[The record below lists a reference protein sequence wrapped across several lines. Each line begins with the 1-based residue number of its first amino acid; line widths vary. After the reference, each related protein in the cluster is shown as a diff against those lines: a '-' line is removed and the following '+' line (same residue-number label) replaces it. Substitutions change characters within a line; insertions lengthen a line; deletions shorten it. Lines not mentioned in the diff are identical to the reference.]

1 MQRTTYYKTFHLGD
15 QKHTVTMS
23 RPMDNDEFLNKLL
36 YIRRLFGYAMYPRWF
51 AIRMF
56 LGDVFEMLKKNNLWK
71 HKVKKAA
78 NILIKEFDAY
88 EKMHTSDFDEE
99 WIEVMASTMTES
111 VLPKINELRG
121 CIGGVLMNNGI
132 KHYVLYS
139 YPETVCILANEG
151 VVHHDMLMQEVREGY
166 KMDLKEVFKPLR
178 GLKVLASAYSLMSA
192 IEDAIGEPLPM
203 GVDARGTGA
212 DEKLK
217 TLERILVNDDLLRKA
232 VADAADEVGA
242 WEQDTDELAEKLSEK
257 FNVKRL

>member
-1 MQRTTYYKTFHLGD
+1 MQRTTYYKTFHIGD
-15 QKHTVTMS
+15 HKHTVAMS
-23 RPMDNDEFLNKLL
+23 KPMDNEEFIDKLL
-36 YIRRLFGYAMYPRWF
+36 YIRRIFGYAMYPRWF

-56 LGDVFEMLKKNNLWK
+56 LGDVFEMLKKNGLWK
-71 HKVKKAA
+71 HRVKKKAQE
-78 NILIKEFDAY
+78 LIKEFDAY

-99 WIEVMASTMTES
+99 WIEVMSSTMAES

-121 CIGGVLMNNGI
+121 SIGGVLMNNGV

-151 VVHHDMLMQEVREGY
+151 VAHHDILMQEVREGY

-192 IEDAIGEPLPM
+192 IEDAIGESLPM

-217 TLERILVNDDLLRKA
+217 ALERILVNDDLLRKA

-242 WEQDTDELAEKLSEK
+242 WEQDTDELAATLSEK
-257 FNVKRL
+257 FKVKRL

>member
-15 QKHTVTMS
+15 QKHTVMMS
-23 RPMDNDEFLNKLL
+23 KQMSNEEFLNKLL

-56 LGDVFEMLKKNNLWK
+56 LGDVFEMLKRNNLWK

-111 VLPKINELRG
+111 VLPKINEIRG
-121 CIGGVLMNNGI
+121 SIGGILMNHGI
-132 KHYVLYS
+132 KHYILYS
-139 YPETVCILANEG
+139 YPETICILANEG
-151 VVHHDMLMQEVREGY
+151 VVHHDMLMQEVKIGY
-166 KMDLKEVFKPLR
+166 KMDLTKVFKPLR
-178 GLKVLASAYSLMSA
+178 GIKVLASAYSLMSA
-192 IEDAIGEPLPM
+192 IEDAVGEQLPM

-212 DEKLK
+212 DEKLRA
-217 TLERILVNDDLLRKA
+217 LERILVDDELLRKA
-232 VADAADEVGA
+232 VSEAAEEVGEFDQNPDDVA
-242 WEQDTDELAEKLSEK
+242 NKLREK
-257 FNVKRL
+257 FNVKRV

>member
-23 RPMDNDEFLNKLL
+23 KPMSNEEFLNKLL

-56 LGDVFEMLKKNNLWK
+56 LGDVFDLLKKNGLWK
-71 HKVKKAA
+71 HRVKKKAQE
-78 NILIKEFDAY
+78 LVKEFDAF

-121 CIGGVLMNNGI
+121 SVGGVLLREGVKNYI
-132 KHYVLYS
+132 LYS

-166 KMDLKEVFKPLR
+166 KLNLDDVFRPLR
-178 GLKVLASAYSLMSA
+178 GNKVLASAYSLMSA
-192 IEDAIGEPLPM
+192 IEDVIGEPLPM
-203 GVDARGTGA
+203 GVDARGSGA

-217 TLERILVNDDLLRKA
+217 ALERILVNDTLLRKA
-232 VADAADEVGA
+232 VSEAADEVA
-242 WEQDTDELAEKLSEK
+242 ERDQTTDDVAERLSEK
-257 FNVKRL
+257 FNVKRV

>member
-1 MQRTTYYKTFHLGD
+1 MKRTTYYKTFRLGD
-15 QKHTVTMS
+15 KKHTVMMNKRMS
-23 RPMDNDEFLNKLL
+23 NDEFLNKLL

-166 KMDLKEVFKPLR
+166 KMDLKDVFKPLR
-178 GLKVLASAYSLMSA
+178 GLKVLASAYSLMSS

-217 TLERILVNDDLLRKA
+217 SLERILVNDELLRKA
-232 VADAADEVGA
+232 VSDAADEVGA

>member
-15 QKHTVTMS
+15 QKHTVMMS
-23 RPMDNDEFLNKLL
+23 KQMSNEEFINKLL

-71 HKVKKAA
+71 HKVKKTA
-78 NILIKEFDAY
+78 NLLIKEFDSY

-178 GLKVLASAYSLMSA
+178 GLKVLASAYSLMSS
-192 IEDAIGEPLPM
+192 IEDTIGEPLPM

-217 TLERILVNDDLLRKA
+217 ALERILVNDDLLRKA
-232 VADAADEVGA
+232 VSDAADEVGA
-242 WEQDTDELAEKLSEK
+242 WEQDTDELAATLSEK